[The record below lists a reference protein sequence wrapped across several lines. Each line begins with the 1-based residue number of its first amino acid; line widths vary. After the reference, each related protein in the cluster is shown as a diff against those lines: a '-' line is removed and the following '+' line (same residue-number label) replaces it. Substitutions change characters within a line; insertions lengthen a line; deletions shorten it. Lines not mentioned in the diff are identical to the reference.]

1 VWSRLRSWGY
11 WSGSSPPESSLS
23 VKREYPV
30 GVVSRQHVGVLV
42 IRVWTEA
49 DGGMKARLTQ
59 TVDVEAS
66 DPDVTAEVAIATEGE
81 ILEAVRSW
89 LEAFSSSNI

>member
-1 VWSRLRSWGY
+1 MA
-11 WSGSSPPESSLS
+11 
-23 VKREYPV
+23 
-30 GVVSRQHVGVLV
+30 SRQRVGVLV

-49 DGGMKARLTQ
+49 DGGMRARLTQ

-66 DPDVTAEVAIATEGE
+66 DPEVTVEKTAATEGE

-89 LEAFSSSNI
+89 LEAFRSSNV